1 MLSHNELNQWYTEF
15 KSKLNTRTCNSQN
28 LYIVNNDFF
37 ISHNKNEN
45 FNQKILNNNNEIEEN
60 KNFFIVNDDI
70 WRKIQKYYPHEKE
83 IKIDGRYDNKKY
95 LFLINR
101 YIYYFYFIN
110 NNDLIEGYFRFQTL
124 KHSSEIINK
133 FLFDDVND
141 FINGF
146 SINLNNHSEVKIN
159 YNSYYFFFKI
169 KPNNEPKNF
178 NMNQINNNKFN
189 NIENLNN
196 NKNINHNNII
206 MNNINKNVIINFNNN
221 NNHHQK
227 NNNHNNNN
235 FQILPKQNINM
246 INMNINNNNKNNN
259 KQNFLNNNNQN
270 KKNNFIQLNP
280 FLGNMNQQNLIN
292 NNFKPLFNNNI
303 NNNNNNKI
311 KPRPHS
317 SSKIIGNHKKPLI
330 PKNSAAGLNNI
341 GATCYMNA
349 TLQCLA
355 HVKKLT
361 RYFLKPERIQNIQK
375 NNLKCKLTNS
385 YLIVLINLWQ
395 NINIKNYSPHN
406 FKQIIS
412 DMNPLFKGVQANDSK
427 DLILFLLETMHNE
440 LNIPLSNSKPPSSN
454 MLINQNDFNK
464 SLKIFTK
471 FFQNTYRSV
480 ISNLFYGFF
489 DSVMLCKNCKITT
502 HNIQCYNILIFPLEE
517 VRIYKKRP
525 QNIVSIE
532 ECFEHYQKQDTMSG
546 SNQIYCNSCK
556 RMSDSINYSKLITS
570 PNILILNLN
579 RGKGLQFNITI
590 EFDEY
595 LDIKKFL
602 YFNQSNDIPSF
613 YEIIGIV
620 THFGPSGMS
629 GHFIAFCK
637 SFVDNKWYKY
647 NDSIVSPSSFQEAR
661 NTGVPYILFYS
672 GIKR

>member
-1 MLSHNELNQWYTEF
+1 MLYQNELNQWYKEF
-15 KSKLNTRTCNSQN
+15 KNKINTNTCNSEK
-28 LYIVNNDFF
+28 LYIMNKEFF
-37 ISHNKNEN
+37 VAHNKNAN
-45 FNQKILNNNNEIEEN
+45 FNQKIMNSLNEIEEN

-70 WRKIQKYYPHEKE
+70 WRKIKKDYLYEKE
-83 IKIDGRYDNKKY
+83 IKIEGRYENKKY
-95 LFLINR
+95 LFMING

-110 NNDLIEGYFRFQTL
+110 DNNLIEGYFRFQTS
-124 KHSSEIINK
+124 KQSSEIIS
-133 FLFDDVND
+133 LFIGNNTND
-141 FINGF
+141 FINKF
-146 SINLNNHSEVKIN
+146 SIILNERSEIKIN
-159 YNSYYFFFKI
+159 YHSSYFFFRI
-169 KPNNEPKNF
+169 KPNNEPKNVI
-178 NMNQINNNKFN
+178 MNQINNNKFN
-189 NIENLNN
+189 NFENLNN

-206 MNNINKNVIINFNNN
+206 MNNMNNNVIINFNNN
-221 NNHHQK
+221 NHHQNN

-235 FQILPKQNINM
+235 FQFFPQQNVNM
-246 INMNINNNNKNNN
+246 INMNINNK
-259 KQNFLNNNNQN
+259 NNNNQN
-270 KKNNFIQLNP
+270 FFNNNNQIKMNNPFKLNP
-280 FLGNMNQQNLIN
+280 FQNMNQQNLIN
-292 NNFKPLFNNNI
+292 NKFKPLFNKI

-317 SSKIIGNHKKPLI
+317 AGKTTGNHKKPLI

-361 RYFLKPERIQNIQK
+361 RYLLKPERIQNIQK
-375 NNLKCKLTNS
+375 NHLKCKLTNS
-385 YLIVLINLWQ
+385 YLVVLINLWQ
-395 NINIKNYSPHN
+395 NINIKNYSPDN

-412 DMNPLFKGVQANDSK
+412 DMNPLFKGIQANDSK

-440 LNIPLSNSKPPSSN
+440 LNIPLGNSKFPSDN
-454 MLINQNDFNK
+454 MLLNQNDFNK

-471 FFQNTYRSV
+471 FFQNTYHSV

-517 VRIYKKRP
+517 VRIFKKRA

-556 RMSDSINYSKLITS
+556 RMSDSVNFSKLITS

-590 EFDEY
+590 DFEEY

-647 NDSIVSPSSFQEAR
+647 NDSIVTPSSFQEAR